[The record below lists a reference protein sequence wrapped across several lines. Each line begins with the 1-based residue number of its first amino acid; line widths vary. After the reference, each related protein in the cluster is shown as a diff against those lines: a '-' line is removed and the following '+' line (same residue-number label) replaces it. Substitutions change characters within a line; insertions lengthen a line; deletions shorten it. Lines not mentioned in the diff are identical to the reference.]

1 MSSSCSWQQY
11 WRVTDVIV
19 PLDIPSIGIFI
30 SPLSHS
36 LHLSTSPRRNHHPP
50 STAAV
55 RVAHLL
61 LRQHYMNEN
70 KFLTSYYWRLN
81 ELITC
86 TERERERLVPCQPMN
101 PWKREVQKDGDDGR
115 RRRRSN
121 NGDKTGYPVPGHLR
135 PPASF
140 QLSHPMPNPGQLNQR
155 MDNNNSFS
163 SSSCETLL
171 GVVLHRWSTTTSDFI
186 EGYRGFGRGSGC
198 DDGSPINSCG
208 LREMGESMLP
218 KPTLLVPLH
227 LYSKVCPLELTNH
240 LEELLGG
247 KIQPNQQPTTTCT
260 LEMVTQQ
267 WWWWVHAKGRLPL
280 LELYYYYYYYPFG
293 LSIHPS
299 FDKLYPEISSQWTRP
314 NGQQQAQDGYDNYHT
329 VRYVGFHPNPLCNFA
344 K

>member
-1 MSSSCSWQQY
+1 
-11 WRVTDVIV
+11 
-19 PLDIPSIGIFI
+19 
-30 SPLSHS
+30 
-36 LHLSTSPRRNHHPP
+36 
-50 STAAV
+50 
-55 RVAHLL
+55 
-61 LRQHYMNEN
+61 
-70 KFLTSYYWRLN
+70 
-81 ELITC
+81 
-86 TERERERLVPCQPMN
+86 
-101 PWKREVQKDGDDGR
+101 
-115 RRRRSN
+115 
-121 NGDKTGYPVPGHLR
+121 
-135 PPASF
+135 
-140 QLSHPMPNPGQLNQR
+140 MPNPGQLNQR
-155 MDNNNSFS
+155 MDNNSFS

-186 EGYRGFGRGSGC
+186 EGYRGFGSGN
-198 DDGSPINSCG
+198 GSPINSCG

-280 LELYYYYYYYPFG
+280 LELYYYYYPFS

-299 FDKLYPEISSQWTRP
+299 FDKLYPEIFSHP
-314 NGQQQAQDGYDNYHT
+314 NGQQQAEVTDWMGMTITTH
-329 VRYVGFHPNPLCNFA
+329 RYVGFHPNPLCNFG